1 MALVPFGLSAQAP
14 IEFRSAFDD
23 SPLDVRPKPG
33 ETLTD
38 AVKTFHATGRNS
50 YAGDAKALA
59 EGKQLYLSWCQ
70 GCHLPDGTGRIGP
83 SLVGDSFTYDRVSS
97 DIGMFEVIYGGAA
110 GAMQAF
116 SKRINQD
123 QMLKIIAY
131 VRSLK
136 EERLTGAVPSHAIQ
150 IESD

>member
-1 MALVPFGLSAQAP
+1 
-14 IEFRSAFDD
+14 
-23 SPLDVRPKPG
+23 
-33 ETLTD
+33 LTD
-38 AVKTFHATGRNS
+38 AVKTFHATGRNL
-50 YAGDAKALA
+50 YAGDGKVLA

-97 DIGMFEVIYGGAA
+97 DVGMFEVIYGGAA
-110 GAMQAF
+110 GAMQPF
-116 SKRINQD
+116 SKRISQD

-136 EERLTGAVPSHAIQ
+136 KK
-150 IESD
+150 D